1 MEPELILIQS
11 GACRKEI
18 VFGELTL
25 WVNLPSSYNFEKLA
39 FVRLYSVAGITEEL
53 YVVASFARTV
63 PCGNTFRRVVGLTN
77 SLPGPRTV
85 VEGGF
90 ISNQVTIQLGRIS
103 EKPFTEIPAEPF
115 ALLFELNGGPT
126 SNDRL

>member
-11 GACRKEI
+11 GSCRKEI

-25 WVNLPSSYNFEKLA
+25 WVNLLPSSYNFEKLA

-85 VEGGF
+85 VDGRF
-90 ISNQVTIQLGRIS
+90 IGTQVTIQLGRING
-103 EKPFTEIPAEPF
+103 EPFTEVPTKPF
-115 ALLFELNGGPT
+115 SLLFEL
-126 SNDRL
+126 R

>member
-11 GACRKEI
+11 GTCRKEI

-25 WVNLPSSYNFEKLA
+25 WVNLPASYLFEKRA
-39 FVRLYSVAGITEEL
+39 YVRLHSVAGLTEEL

-63 PCGNTFRRVVGLTN
+63 PCGDTFRRVVGLTN

-85 VEGGF
+85 VDGRF
-90 ISNQVTIQLGRIS
+90 IGTQVTIQLGRINGES
-103 EKPFTEIPAEPF
+103 FTEVPTKPFS
-115 ALLFELNGGPT
+115 LLFELNGGST
-126 SNDRL
+126 GDD